1 MNIDRALLDPAADR
15 LYIISTLLAF
25 VLRDIVPWWFVAL
38 LLALGFGYDTV
49 EAVTNLQQLPLLYIG
64 SDIAAAILEEGHT
77 EAAFIIVGS
86 GPNGADP
93 HHEFSDRVIERS
105 DIVVIDIG
113 GPVEPGRGFVL
124 HSVGESADEDEGMM
138 RIGGGGLAM
147 TTTRNILEDIAR
159 GRGPDRAVLSLG
171 YAGWEAGQLENE
183 MLANGWLTADA
194 GDELIFGTDN
204 AGKWQAALKSLG
216 VDPLMLSAA
225 AGHA

>member
-1 MNIDRALLDPAADR
+1 MTRTPETETSRNADNLTGKVLIAMPGMADPRFSHSVVLVCAHGAEGAMGIVLNKPLPDIAFAELLDQ
-15 LYIISTLLAF
+15 
-25 VLRDIVPWWFVAL
+25 
-38 LLALGFGYDTV
+38 LGI
-49 EAVTNLQQLPLLYIG
+49 EA
-64 SDIAAAILEEGHT
+64 
-77 EAAFIIVGS
+77 EAAPPAVPVHF
-86 GPNGADP
+86 
-93 HHEFSDRVIERS
+93 
-105 DIVVIDIG
+105 G

-138 RIGGGGLAM
+138 RIGGGGVAM